1 MSSKAFTV
9 TASQARELRRR
20 SEEMD
25 RRGGG
30 VPHELVRGR
39 WLARLGRELRS
50 MIRAYDGS
58 PRGAKKLLEA
68 LLVAEEEGV
77 AKVAEMRREL
87 AVRIGKK
94 RAA

>member
-1 MSSKAFTV
+1 
-9 TASQARELRRR
+9 
-20 SEEMD
+20 
-25 RRGGG
+25 
-30 VPHELVRGR
+30 
-39 WLARLGRELRS
+39 